1 MALGDGGLERLLLAM
16 WPDARTP
23 LRPIRSRGELEG
35 LLPHGP
41 HGGIILDLALWP
53 RPPLAHWCMEERG
66 AFRGAPVILLA
77 PMAIP
82 GDRASWL
89 AEGATDVMLPP
100 FEVAELFLRLQAR
113 LRHGGSDHRRGGVLS
128 RGAVELDLDRSE
140 WREDGRRIHL
150 TPLEAALLECLLETP
165 GQVVPMQR
173 LLVEGLGHASGQG
186 SPEAVRNHI
195 RNLRA
200 KLERRPAEPPRL
212 RNIPGI
218 GYMFLLPDDPIRS
231 ASLDST
237 QTFT

>member
-1 MALGDGGLERLLLAM
+1 
-16 WPDARTP
+16 
-23 LRPIRSRGELEG
+23 
-35 LLPHGP
+35 
-41 HGGIILDLALWP
+41 
-53 RPPLAHWCMEERG
+53 
-66 AFRGAPVILLA
+66 
-77 PMAIP
+77 MAIP